1 MYENGICWLDDLP
14 SVPCELCLC
23 LALRARRPFF
33 TLRRGT
39 VLGFSF
45 HRDIFVFVLLC
56 TLETETLDSCFGGP
70 SPRSMHCHEARIVL
84 ALFIGR
90 SNLLAWQCFIIL

>member
-1 MYENGICWLDDLP
+1 
-14 SVPCELCLC
+14 
-23 LALRARRPFF
+23 
-33 TLRRGT
+33 

-56 TLETETLDSCFGGP
+56 TLEIETLDSYFGGP
-70 SPRSMHCHEARIVL
+70 GSMHCHEARIVL

>member
-1 MYENGICWLDDLP
+1 M
-14 SVPCELCLC
+14 
-23 LALRARRPFF
+23 
-33 TLRRGT
+33 
-39 VLGFSF
+39 LGFSF

-56 TLETETLDSCFGGP
+56 TLEIETLDSYFGGPSPSP